1 MTTRVYLIRHGSTT
15 LSAEDRFSGGTEV
28 DLSEEGRWQ
37 AGCLSRRLAD
47 DNIAAIYCSPMRRT
61 IQTAEIIAEPTGLKP
76 VTREGLREIH
86 HGRWETM
93 TRRDVEARFPEEYA
107 AWQEDPFTF
116 APRGGESG
124 VMVMARSLPVI
135 REIVVNHV
143 GQTVAVVS
151 HKATIR
157 LILSSLLGFDARGY
171 RDRLEQLPAC
181 LNILDFKD
189 AVRARLMLFNDVSHY
204 VDQPPYAEKRLSNWF
219 DTNSPA
225 KPEHHED
232 KL

>member
-1 MTTRVYLIRHGSTT
+1 MSTTRLYLIRHGATS

-37 AGCLSRRLAD
+37 AACLSRRLAD
-47 DNIAAIYCSPMRRT
+47 DNITAFYCSPMRRT
-61 IQTAEIIAEPTGLKP
+61 VETASIIAQPFKLTP

-93 TRRDVEARFPEEYA
+93 SRVDVERLYPDEYSS
-107 AWQEDPFTF
+107 WQEDPFTF
-116 APRGGESG
+116 APEGGESG
-124 VMVMARSLPVI
+124 VMVMARALPVI
-135 REIVVNHV
+135 REIVVKHT
-143 GQTVAVVS
+143 GQTIAVVS

-171 RDRLEQLPAC
+171 RDRLDQTPAC

-189 AVRARLMLFNDVSHY
+189 PVRARLMLFNDVSHY
-204 VDQPPYAEKRLSNWF
+204 VDQPPYSRNRLSEWF
-219 DTNSPA
+219 DGT
-225 KPEHHED
+225 K
-232 KL
+232 